1 LEADVL
7 IMLGMLAVFYAI
19 VIAILYVTQ
28 QKTVPTFDEYAVGG
42 RRYGPWYVGMSY
54 VNSWWPGATFIAFLG
69 LATGSGVFGLY
80 GLAYST
86 LGVAMMY
93 FMATRAW
100 RWGKKYDLRSQPD
113 LLGRRFDSPV
123 VKVVASL
130 IGIVSLFP
138 WVVLGM
144 QALGTVFELAS
155 AGAWSVTTC
164 LLIGLAVI
172 IVRQYW
178 TVRMGMRGLIMTD
191 AFQGTVAYVFSAIVC
206 MVLLS
211 GIAGGPISFGALNDV
226 AHQYL
231 VLPGDGDHYGPLYI
245 FALIFTG
252 VVGSLCWPTSFQR
265 IYTASSVRS
274 VKAGTLCT
282 VLISGV
288 FYTLLMLVGIAA
300 TAMPAVVA
308 APQAGWFTVMSEYG
322 GTWLLGLGITIV
334 FAASM
339 GHIDGSVQVCGLQIA
354 NDLVNTEKRP
364 LSDKQLTLV
373 AKTSM
378 MAFMALAGIVAYA
391 TFNMSRLQ
399 LLAQISYQG
408 VVQLAVPLFLGIF
421 WRGGNKQGA
430 VAGMVSGFV
439 VAMVL
444 TWIYPDDIRALG
456 SLTGGIVGIVVNLA
470 VYLGAAVLVKTDDV
484 EKARVAE
491 MFEAAKITVRNAAP
505 IPDDSLEQQLR
516 VLAEESRENVTGA
529 AAPALRT
536 DALDG

>member
-1 LEADVL
+1 MW
-7 IMLGMLAVFYAI
+7 IMLSMLAVFYAI
-19 VIAILYVTQ
+19 VVGILYVTQ
-28 QKTVPTFDEYAVGG
+28 QKTAPTFDEYAVGG
-42 RRYGPWYVGMSY
+42 RRYGPWYVAMSY
-54 VNSWWPGATFIAFLG
+54 VNSWWPGSTFIAFFG
-69 LATGSGVFGLY
+69 LAAGAGVFGLY
-80 GLAYST
+80 GLAYSS

-100 RWGKKYDLRSQPD
+100 RWGKFYDLRSQPD
-113 LLGRRFDSPV
+113 LLGKRFDSSS
-123 VKVVASL
+123 VKVIASI
-130 IGIVSLFP
+130 IGIVSIFP

-172 IVRQYW
+172 IIRQYW

-191 AFQGTVAYVFSAIVC
+191 AFQGTVAYVFSAILC
-206 MVLLS
+206 LVLLS
-211 GIAGGPISFGALNDV
+211 GAAGPPISFAVLNDV
-226 AHQYL
+226 ADKYL
-231 VLPGDGDHYGPLYI
+231 VLPGDGDAYGPLYI

-252 VVGSLCWPTSFQR
+252 VIGSLCWPTSFQR

-274 VKAGTLCT
+274 VKSGTLCT
-282 VLISGV
+282 MLISGV

-300 TAMPAVVA
+300 TVMSDVTAT
-308 APQAGWFTVMSEYG
+308 PQSGWFTIMSDYG

-354 NDLVNTEKRP
+354 NDLVNTKKRP
-364 LSDKQLTLV
+364 LSDKQLTMV

-378 MAFMALAGIVAYA
+378 IAFMALAGVVAYL
-391 TFNMSRLQ
+391 TFNMTRLQ

-430 VAGMVSGFV
+430 IAGMVSGFV

-470 VYLGAAVLVKTDDV
+470 VYLAAAAFITSTDE
-484 EKARVAE
+484 EKARVAS
-491 MFEAAKITVRNAAP
+491 MFEVANTKVNTAAP
-505 IPDDSLEQQLR
+505 TPVESMDEQLHE
-516 VLAEESRENVTGA
+516 LAEDTSGRAPTGSA
-529 AAPALRT
+529 
-536 DALDG
+536 

>member
-1 LEADVL
+1 MW
-7 IMLGMLAVFYAI
+7 IMLSMLAVFYAI
-19 VIAILYVTQ
+19 VVAILYVTQ
-28 QKTVPTFDEYAVGG
+28 QKTAPSFDEYAVGG
-42 RRYGPWYVGMSY
+42 RAYGPWYVAMSY
-54 VNSWWPGATFIAFLG
+54 VNSWWPGSTFIAFFG
-69 LATGSGVFGLY
+69 LAAGAGVFGLY
-80 GLAYST
+80 GLAYSS

-113 LLGRRFDSPV
+113 LLGKRFNSPAV
-123 VKVVASL
+123 RVISSL

-144 QALGTVFELAS
+144 QALGSVFELAS
-155 AGAWSVTTC
+155 DGAWSVTTC
-164 LLIGLAVI
+164 LIVGLAVI
-172 IVRQYW
+172 IIRQYW

-191 AFQGTVAYVFSAIVC
+191 AFQGTVAYVFAAVVC
-206 MVLLS
+206 LVLLS
-211 GIAGGPISFGALNDV
+211 GVAGGPISFAVLGDV
-226 AHQYL
+226 ADEFL
-231 VLPGDGDHYGPLYI
+231 TLPGDGGSYGPLYI

-252 VVGSLCWPTSFQR
+252 VIGSLCWPTSFQR

-274 VKAGTLCT
+274 VKSGTLCT

-300 TAMPAVVA
+300 TVMPDVLD
-308 APQAGWFTVMSEYG
+308 APQMGWFTIMSDYG
-322 GTWLLGLGITIV
+322 GTWLLGLGVTIV

-354 NDLVNTEKRP
+354 NDLVNTERRP

-378 MAFMALAGIVAYA
+378 MGFMAAAGVVAYV
-391 TFNMSRLQ
+391 TFNMERLQ

-408 VVQLAVPLFLGIF
+408 IVQLAVPLFLGIF
-421 WRGGNKQGA
+421 WKGGNKQGA
-430 VAGMVSGFV
+430 IAGMVSGFL

-456 SLTGGIVGIVVNLA
+456 SLTGGIVGIGVNL
-470 VYLGAAVLVKTDDV
+470 VVFLAAAWLIKTDDT
-484 EKARVAE
+484 EKARVTAMFDVARTSVKGVPAAE
-491 MFEAAKITVRNAAP
+491 AP
-505 IPDDSLEQQLR
+505 LVQ
-516 VLAEESRENVTGA
+516 GA
-529 AAPALRT
+529 P
-536 DALDG
+536 

>member
-1 LEADVL
+1 ML
-7 IMLGMLAVFYAI
+7 IMLAMLAVFYAI
-19 VIAILYVTQ
+19 VVAILYISQ
-28 QKTVPTFDEYAVGG
+28 QKTAPTFDEYAVGG
-42 RRYGPWYVGMSY
+42 RSYGPWYVAMSY
-54 VNSWWPGATFIAFLG
+54 VNSWWPGSTFIAFFG
-69 LATGSGVFGLY
+69 LAAGAGVFGLY
-80 GLAYST
+80 GLAYSS

-113 LLGRRFDSPV
+113 LLGKRFDSSA
-123 VKVVASL
+123 VKVIASV

-144 QALGTVFELAS
+144 QALGTVFEIAS
-155 AGAWSVTTC
+155 DGAWSVTTC
-164 LLIGLAVI
+164 LLVGLAVI
-172 IVRQYW
+172 VIRQYW

-206 MVLLS
+206 VVLLS
-211 GIAGGPISFGALNDV
+211 GAAGSPISFADLNDV
-226 AHQYL
+226 ADKYL
-231 VLPGDGDHYGPLYI
+231 VLPGDGDSYGPLYI

-252 VVGSLCWPTSFQR
+252 VIGSLCWPTSFQR

-274 VKAGTLCT
+274 VKSGTLCT

-300 TAMPAVVA
+300 TGLPDVAA
-308 APQAGWFTVMSEYG
+308 APQGGWFSIMSDYG
-322 GTWLLGLGITIV
+322 GTWMLGLGVTIV

-364 LSDKQLTLV
+364 LSDKQLTFV

-378 MAFMALAGIVAYA
+378 AVFMVLAGVVAYA
-391 TFNMSRLQ
+391 TFNMERLQ

-430 VAGMVSGFV
+430 VAGMVVGFV

-444 TWIYPDDIRALG
+444 TWIYPDDIRGLG
-456 SLTGGIVGIVVNLA
+456 SLTGGIVGIAVNLA
-470 VYLGAAVLVKTDDV
+470 IFLGAAAFIKSDDA
-484 EKARVAE
+484 EKARVDD
-491 MFEAAKITVRNAAP
+491 MFAAAKTSVKAP
-505 IPDDSLEQQLR
+505 LPVHDESMDGQLHE
-516 VLAEESRENVTGA
+516 LAKTSREQ
-529 AAPALRT
+529 
-536 DALDG
+536 ALDG

>member
-1 LEADVL
+1 MWV
-7 IMLGMLAVFYAI
+7 MLGMLAVFYAI
-19 VIAILYVTQ
+19 VVGILYVTQ
-28 QKTVPTFDEYAVGG
+28 QKTAPSFDEYAVGG
-42 RRYGPWYVGMSY
+42 RSYGPWYVAMSY
-54 VNSWWPGATFIAFLG
+54 VNSWWPGSTFIAFFG
-69 LATGSGVFGLY
+69 LAAGAGVFGLY
-80 GLAYST
+80 GLAYSS

-113 LLGRRFDSPV
+113 LLGKRFNSPAV
-123 VKVVASL
+123 RVISSV

-144 QALGTVFELAS
+144 QALGSVFELAS
-155 AGAWSVTTC
+155 AGAWGVTTC
-164 LLIGLAVI
+164 LIIGLAVI
-172 IVRQYW
+172 IIRQYW

-206 MVLLS
+206 LVLLS
-211 GIAGGPISFGALNDV
+211 GVAGGPISFAALGDV
-226 AHQYL
+226 ADEYL
-231 VLPGDGDHYGPLYI
+231 ALPGDGGAYGPLYI

-252 VVGSLCWPTSFQR
+252 VIGSLCWPTSFQR

-274 VKAGTLCT
+274 VKSGTLCT

-300 TAMPAVVA
+300 TVMPDVA
-308 APQAGWFTVMSEYG
+308 EAPQMGWFTIMSDYG
-322 GTWLLGLGITIV
+322 GTWLLGLGVTIV

-354 NDLVNTEKRP
+354 NDLVNTAKRP
-364 LSDKQLTLV
+364 LSDKQLTYV

-378 MAFMALAGIVAYA
+378 IGFMAAAGVVAYL
-391 TFNMSRLQ
+391 TFNMDRLQ

-408 VVQLAVPLFLGIF
+408 IVQLAVPLFLGIF
-421 WRGGNKQGA
+421 WKGGNKQGA
-430 VAGMVSGFV
+430 VAGMLSGFV

-456 SLTGGIVGIVVNLA
+456 SLTGGIVGIGVNLA
-470 VYLGAAVLVKTDDV
+470 VFLAAAWLIKSDDE
-484 EKARVAE
+484 EKARVAA
-491 MFEAAKITVRNAAP
+491 MFDVARTAVK
-505 IPDDSLEQQLR
+505 D
-516 VLAEESRENVTGA
+516 
-529 AAPALRT
+529 AAPAADESLEDKVRT
-536 DALDG
+536 AAVEGSA

>member
-1 LEADVL
+1 MW
-7 IMLGMLAVFYAI
+7 IMLSMLAVFYAI
-19 VIAILYVTQ
+19 VVAILYVTQ
-28 QKTVPTFDEYAVGG
+28 QKTAPTFDEYAVGG
-42 RRYGPWYVGMSY
+42 RAYGPWYVAMSY
-54 VNSWWPGATFIAFLG
+54 VNSWWPGSTFIAFFG
-69 LATGSGVFGLY
+69 LAAGAGVFGLY

-113 LLGRRFDSPV
+113 LLGKRFNSSAV
-123 VKVVASL
+123 RVISSV

-144 QALGTVFELAS
+144 QALGSVFELAS
-155 AGAWSVTTC
+155 DGAWSVTTC
-164 LLIGLAVI
+164 LIVGLAVI
-172 IVRQYW
+172 IIRQYW

-191 AFQGTVAYVFSAIVC
+191 AFQGTVAYVFAAIVC
-206 MVLLS
+206 LVLLS
-211 GIAGGPISFGALNDV
+211 GAAGGPISFAVLGDV
-226 AHQYL
+226 ADEFL
-231 VLPGDGDHYGPLYI
+231 TLPGDGGSYGPLYI

-252 VVGSLCWPTSFQR
+252 VIGSLCWPTSFQR

-274 VKAGTLCT
+274 VKSGTLCT

-300 TAMPAVVA
+300 TVMPDVLD
-308 APQAGWFTVMSEYG
+308 APQMGWFTIMSDYG

-373 AKTSM
+373 AKSSM
-378 MAFMALAGIVAYA
+378 MGFMALAGVVAFF
-391 TFNMSRLQ
+391 TFNMDRLQ

-408 VVQLAVPLFLGIF
+408 IVQLAVPLFFGIF
-421 WRGGNKQGA
+421 WKGGNKQGA
-430 VAGMVSGFV
+430 VAGMVAGFL

-456 SLTGGIVGIVVNLA
+456 SLTGGIVGIVVNL
-470 VYLGAAVLVKTDDV
+470 VVFLAAAWLIKSDDE
-484 EKARVAE
+484 EKARVAA
-491 MFEAAKITVRNAAP
+491 MFDVARTSVKGAP
-505 IPDDSLEQQLR
+505 
-516 VLAEESRENVTGA
+516 A
-529 AAPALRT
+529 AATPLVQGT
-536 DALDG
+536 P

>member
-1 LEADVL
+1 ML
-7 IMLGMLAVFYAI
+7 IMLAMLAVFYAI
-19 VIAILYVTQ
+19 VVAILYVSQ
-28 QKTVPTFDEYAVGG
+28 QKTAPTFDEYAVGG
-42 RRYGPWYVGMSY
+42 RSYGPWYVAMSY
-54 VNSWWPGATFIAFLG
+54 VNSWWPGSTFIAFFG
-69 LATGSGVFGLY
+69 LATGAGVFGLY

-113 LLGRRFDSPV
+113 LLGKRFDSSAV
-123 VKVVASL
+123 RVVASL
-130 IGIVSLFP
+130 IGIVSIFP

-155 AGAWSVTTC
+155 DGAWSVTTC
-164 LLIGLAVI
+164 LLVGLAVI
-172 IVRQYW
+172 VIRQYW

-191 AFQGTVAYVFSAIVC
+191 AFQGTVAYVFSAILC
-206 MVLLS
+206 LVLLS
-211 GIAGGPISFGALNDV
+211 GAAGGPISFGDLNDV
-226 AHQYL
+226 ADKYL
-231 VLPGDGDHYGPLYI
+231 MLPGDGDAYGPLYI

-252 VVGSLCWPTSFQR
+252 VIGSLCWPTSFQR

-274 VKAGTLCT
+274 VKSGTLCT

-300 TAMPAVVA
+300 TVMPDVVA
-308 APQAGWFTVMSEYG
+308 APQAGWFTIMTDYG

-364 LSDKQLTLV
+364 LSDKQLTYV

-378 MAFMALAGIVAYA
+378 AVFMVLAGVVAYL
-391 TFNMSRLQ
+391 TFNLDRLQ

-430 VAGMVSGFV
+430 VAGMASGFV
-439 VAMVL
+439 VAMIL
-444 TWIYPDDIRALG
+444 TWIYPDDIRWLG
-456 SLTGGIVGIVVNLA
+456 SLTGGIVGLVVNLA
-470 VYLGAAVLVKTDDV
+470 VFLGAAAFINADDF
-484 EKARVAE
+484 EKARVND
-491 MFEAAKITVRNAAP
+491 MFEAAKTSVKGP
-505 IPDDSLEQQLR
+505 TPVPDVSLEGQLHD
-516 VLAEESRENVTGA
+516 LAKESREE
-529 AAPALRT
+529 
-536 DALDG
+536 ALDG